1 MRWISNNAAS
11 MRAWPTI
18 ARAGERVRLPVATV
32 LLACIAAVR
41 APALAADVVI
51 YRCTSADGQQSL
63 QNAPCAKGLKQQK
76 VMAAPLPVMPA
87 HPTPLP
93 TQNAVANDGL
103 PPLRGC
109 IDAQGGISIVRTACP
124 VGSKPY
130 SRTLQD
136 VPTAPLPPAAPG
148 PGRLPRR
155 RYRPPA
161 CSTATAFPSRPRIVA
176 AVTGKRRSAA
186 TPAASRAVPV
196 RRPDRGSYYSEDYAP
211 KSRCLPLSIAN
222 LDGSPGSGLAQ
233 ACQMVTEVCAPV
245 PDRQLCTAWKQQRDM
260 AESRLR
266 YAGQD
271 KRDQAA
277 ADLGRLQKIIDETT
291 CGAPDQTP

>member
-1 MRWISNNAAS
+1 

-18 ARAGERVRLPVATV
+18 ARAGERVRLPVAIV

-76 VMAAPLPVMPA
+76 VMA
-87 HPTPLP
+87 TPLP
-93 TQNAVANDGL
+93 TMPARPATAAAQNVATNDDL

-109 IDAQGGISIVRTACP
+109 INAQGGISIVRTACP
-124 VGSKPY
+124 ACSKPY
-130 SRTLQD
+130 SRTLHD
-136 VPTAPLPPAAPG
+136 VPTAPSPSAGQAEPAAPAAA
-148 PGRLPRR
+148 PVPASDVLDSKHPPVTTPASPASSATASPARRLP
-155 RYRPPA
+155 PPTLFQCGA
-161 CSTATAFPSRPRIVA
+161 
-176 AVTGKRRSAA
+176 
-186 TPAASRAVPV
+186 
-196 RRPDRGSYYSEDYAP
+196 PDRGSYYSEDYAP
-211 KSRCLPLSIAN
+211 KSRCLPLGIVN
-222 LDGSPGSGLAQ
+222 LDGSSGNGNVQ

-245 PDRQLCTAWKQQRDM
+245 PDRQLCNAWKQQRDM

-271 KRDQAA
+271 KREQAA
-277 ADLGRLQKIIDETT
+277 ADLARLQKIVDETT
-291 CGAPDQTP
+291 CGEQTNQMP

>member
-1 MRWISNNAAS
+1 

-18 ARAGERVRLPVATV
+18 ARAGERVRLPVAIV

-136 VPTAPLPPAAPG
+136 VPTAPLPSGRSGPGTPPAAPVPASG
-148 PGRLPRR
+148 VLDSNRIPVTPPASSPPSQASAAPLRRLP
-155 RYRPPA
+155 PPVLFQCGA
-161 CSTATAFPSRPRIVA
+161 
-176 AVTGKRRSAA
+176 
-186 TPAASRAVPV
+186 
-196 RRPDRGSYYSEDYAP
+196 PDRGSYYSEDYAP

-245 PDRQLCTAWKQQRDM
+245 PDRQLCAAWKQQRDM

-271 KRDQAA
+271 QREQAA
-277 ADLGRLQKIIDETT
+277 ADLARLQKIVDETT
-291 CGAPDQTP
+291 CGAADQTP

>member
-1 MRWISNNAAS
+1 

-18 ARAGERVRLPVATV
+18 ARAGEPVRLLAAVV
-32 LLACIAAVR
+32 LLACIAAVC

-76 VMAAPLPVMPA
+76 VMA
-87 HPTPLP
+87 TPLP
-93 TQNAVANDGL
+93 TMPARPATAAAQNAATNDDL

-109 IDAQGGISIVRTACP
+109 INAQGGISIVRTACP
-124 VGSKPY
+124 AGSKPY
-130 SRTLQD
+130 SRTLHD
-136 VPTAPLPPAAPG
+136 VPTAPSPSAGQAEPAAPAAAPVPASG
-148 PGRLPRR
+148 VLDSQHMPVTPPASPASSATASSARRLP
-155 RYRPPA
+155 PPTLFQCGA
-161 CSTATAFPSRPRIVA
+161 
-176 AVTGKRRSAA
+176 
-186 TPAASRAVPV
+186 
-196 RRPDRGSYYSEDYAP
+196 PDRGSYYSEDYAP
-211 KSRCLPLSIAN
+211 KSRCLPLSIAS